1 MLGNS
6 KCHYIN
12 LLYRNVLF
20 HVLCIFKYASSI
32 GVNEMNNKLAE
43 GDKPSRVVNMAY
55 NMANNMAY
63 NMANNWAN
71 MLPSQAFRA
80 CHIQYSRN

>member
-1 MLGNS
+1 
-6 KCHYIN
+6 
-12 LLYRNVLF
+12 
-20 HVLCIFKYASSI
+20 
-32 GVNEMNNKLAE
+32 MNNKLAE

-71 MLPSQAFRA
+71 MLPSLAFRA